1 MYIKNHTI
9 FIMDKKTSIPSTYFF
24 FSFFF
29 VRVFIMTKFYDVISV
44 CQTYGAATQELFSPR
59 QWHQKLVKTIFHIH
73 KNLNLF
79 FLKCIH

>member
-1 MYIKNHTI
+1 
-9 FIMDKKTSIPSTYFF
+9 
-24 FSFFF
+24 
-29 VRVFIMTKFYDVISV
+29 MTKFYDVISV